1 MSTGII
7 IQHIW
12 KDQVGVLEKKAHLN
26 IMRLIDH
33 LPNNIPV
40 LSYDIQL
47 DEFSNKISKKFINLE
62 TFFEKNIIDLQIKEI
77 LRNWALKNKLK
88 CIYIAGLHF
97 NCCVMQCTTKLKE
110 ICYEEKLDWCN
121 NFIVKVIEECTIS
134 QNNENGIMKECQ
146 LKDTTMF
153 MDYTLVKPW
162 LISLEEAINNVDH

>member
-47 DEFSNKISKKFINLE
+47 SEFSNKISKKFINLE

-88 CIYIAGLHF
+88 YI
-97 NCCVMQCTTKLKE
+97 K
-110 ICYEEKLDWCN
+110 
-121 NFIVKVIEECTIS
+121 
-134 QNNENGIMKECQ
+134 
-146 LKDTTMF
+146 
-153 MDYTLVKPW
+153 
-162 LISLEEAINNVDH
+162 